1 MEYGK
6 TQEEEMKLAAGQK
19 RQPICVYCKH
29 PLDTV
34 IEYQDEGIVWTYSK
48 HLKKYL
54 KDDSDGSADEPYHM
68 CGKCNNGCE
77 IRDWDFI
84 DYKLIDF

>member
-6 TQEEEMKLAAGQK
+6 TQEEEMKLAAEEK
-19 RQPICVYCKH
+19 RQPICVYCNH

-34 IEYQDEGIVWTYSK
+34 IEYQDTGIVWTYSK
-48 HLKKYL
+48 HLRKYL
-54 KDDSDGSADEPYHM
+54 KDDTDGDADEPYHI
-68 CGKCNNGCE
+68 CSKCKNQCE
-77 IRDWDFI
+77 AKDWDFI